1 MLHRLLDLTLA
12 ILALLLFSPLLLLLA
27 ALLFVTQRKILF
39 FQSRPGLNEAPFTL
53 IKFSTMYDVR
63 EGEDEAANQL
73 ARLTPIGKYLRK
85 WSLDE
90 LPQLWNVIRGDMAL
104 VGPRPLLM
112 EYLTIY
118 TEEEHQRHLVK
129 PGITGW
135 AQVHGR
141 NFLTFKQRFQYDLWY
156 VRNRSIWLDLKILL
170 MTIGKVFRRE
180 GVYANEQTTS
190 PKFDGT
196 N

>member
-1 MLHRLLDLTLA
+1 MSRLLDLTLA
-12 ILALLLFSPLLLLLA
+12 TLALLLFSPLLLLIALA
-27 ALLFVTQRKILF
+27 LSLTQKRILF
-39 FQSRPGLNEAPFTL
+39 FQQRPGLQEKPFTL
-53 IKFSTMYDVR
+53 LKFSTMRDV
-63 EGEDEAANQL
+63 EQGEDEASNQQ
-73 ARLTPIGKYLRK
+73 ARLTPIGTYLRR

-90 LPQLWNVIRGDMAL
+90 IPQLWNVIRGDMAL

-112 EYLTIY
+112 DYLDIY
-118 TEEEHQRHLVK
+118 TEEEHHRHDVK

-135 AQVHGR
+135 AQIHGR

-156 VRNRSIWLDLKILL
+156 VNNRSLWLDLKIMFL
-170 MTIGKVFRRE
+170 TVAKVFQRE
-180 GVYANEQTTS
+180 GVYADTKTTS